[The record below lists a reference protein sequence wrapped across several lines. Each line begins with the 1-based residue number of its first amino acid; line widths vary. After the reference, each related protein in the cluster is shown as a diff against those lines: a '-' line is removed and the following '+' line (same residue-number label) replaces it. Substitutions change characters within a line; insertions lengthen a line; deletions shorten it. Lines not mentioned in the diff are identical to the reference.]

1 MIRLNGVNLLIT
13 KFPNQE
19 SMIVTKDGT
28 GNKRLMIREH
38 NEVSLRFE
46 TNEDLIYL
54 MFLKKHI
61 DEKKLKSYNVLKL
74 DYMPYS
80 RMDRSEDEVIFTL
93 KYICEFI
100 NSLNFDKVIISEPHS
115 NVCVALLD
123 RVEAITNINSL
134 VDKVM
139 HECEFEK
146 DLDFIYYPDTTAEKR
161 QSNLLK
167 PKNNLTG
174 LKHRDFSTGNIT
186 GLEIIGDINKNPKG
200 RKVIMVDDLC
210 SKGTTFIKG
219 AEKLKELG
227 FSEIYLVVE
236 HCEYS
241 ILDGDIFKSDLID
254 KVYTTNS
261 IISHSSATLDL
272 ENKGKLYIKDI
283 K

>member
-80 RMDRSEDEVIFTL
+80 RMDRSEGEVIFTL

-100 NSLNFDKVIISEPHS
+100 NSLNFDKVVILEGHS
-115 NVCVALLD
+115 NVCIALLD
-123 RVEAITNINSL
+123 RVENKNYSVNLANKCMKEVGFNKKEDYIIFPDAGSQKRYEHEFKDCNFLTCNKKRDFTSGKIQSLEIN
-134 VDKVM
+134 
-139 HECEFEK
+139 E
-146 DLDFIYYPDTTAEKR
+146 IIEKR
-161 QSNLLK
+161 CFK
-167 PKNNLTG
+167 A
-174 LKHRDFSTGNIT
+174 
-186 GLEIIGDINKNPKG
+186 II
-200 RKVIMVDDLC
+200 VDDLV
-210 SKGTTFIKG
+210 SFGRTFVMASHALAKIG
-219 AEKLKELG
+219 AK
-227 FSEIYLVVE
+227 EIYLCVTHAE
-236 HCEYS
+236 EG
-241 ILDGDIFKSDLID
+241 LFLGDIFKEELIN
-254 KVYTTNS
+254 KVYTTDS
-261 IISHSSATLDL
+261 ILDL
-272 ENKGKLYIKDI
+272 NRVHDNINAIIPPKRFNIEKL
-283 K
+283 